1 VDEMSFEW
9 RKGQREVYEAM
20 KKYINDNK
28 NIILVAPTGWGKILL
43 TLLDRGADP
52 DMVLTYPYRGY
63 VAV

>member
-1 VDEMSFEW
+1 MSFEW

-43 TLLDRGADP
+43 TLLSHGADP
-52 DMVLTYPYRGY
+52 DMVLTYLYRRY

>member
-52 DMVLTYPYRGY
+52 DMVLTYP
-63 VAV
+63 

>member
-1 VDEMSFEW
+1 MSFEW

-43 TLLDRGADP
+43 TLLNRGADP
-52 DMVLTYPYRGY
+52 DMVLTYP
-63 VAV
+63 